1 MTQNETRAR
10 QAGFSLIELT
20 IAMTAT
26 MVIAGAI
33 FGLMTAGNSA
43 FRREP
48 GLADRQQNIRMGMD
62 IIARDIYRTGQG
74 IPTFAQVFANGR
86 DAVGPMGSSGQSSDE
101 IEMVATSD
109 CGTKR
114 ICKIAG
120 LVYNVQTEFT
130 ACYGFPTPVV
140 LIDTA
145 NHDLGVFW
153 APEGHSDNS
162 CGTSGAKNG
171 MINLPPGQSDL
182 NYPGGPGFVPDF
194 ILVGEIARYRIAVD
208 TEGVPNLER
217 SRTGGVDVG
226 ENTWE
231 IIARGIED
239 LQVEYLNGTGWS
251 DEPGVVSCGA
261 TCAAPT
267 QAEYDTIVQRV
278 RVRLSARALVVNV
291 QGQTTAP
298 GGPDAVRGELI
309 SEFAPK
315 AAQTS
320 LGIWNGE
327 M

>member
-1 MTQNETRAR
+1 M
-10 QAGFSLIELT
+10 
-20 IAMTAT
+20 IAMVAT
-26 MVIAGAI
+26 MVIAGAV

-48 GLADRQQNIRMGMD
+48 GLSDRQQNIRMAMD
-62 IIARDIYRTGQG
+62 VVARDIYRTGQG
-74 IPTFAQVFANGR
+74 VPIFAQVFANGR
-86 DAVGPMGSSGQSSDE
+86 DGVGPMGSGGQASDE
-101 IEMVATSD
+101 IEMIATSE

-114 ICKIAG
+114 VCKIAG
-120 LVYNVQTEFT
+120 LVYNVQTTFE

-140 LIDTA
+140 LIDTVH
-145 NHDLGVFW
+145 HDLGVFW
-153 APEGHSDNS
+153 APEGHADSS
-162 CGTSGAKNG
+162 CGTPGAQNG

-182 NYPGGPGFVPDF
+182 NYPGGPSFEPDF

-208 TEGVPNLER
+208 TDGVPNLER

-226 ENTWE
+226 EATWQ

-239 LQVEYLNGTGWS
+239 LQVEYLNGTGWN
-251 DEPGVVSCGA
+251 DEPGAVSCGA
-261 TCAAPT
+261 ACASPG

-278 RVRLSARALVVNV
+278 RVRLSARALVTNLE
-291 QGQTTAP
+291 GQTMAP

-315 AAQTS
+315 AAQGA